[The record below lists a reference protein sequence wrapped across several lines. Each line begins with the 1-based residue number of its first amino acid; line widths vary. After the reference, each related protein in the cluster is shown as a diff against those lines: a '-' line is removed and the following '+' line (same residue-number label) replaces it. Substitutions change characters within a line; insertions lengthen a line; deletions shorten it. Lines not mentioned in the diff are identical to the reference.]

1 MEADPRR
8 WLSVLRASHARL
20 RPLVESLSPADLGEQ
35 SYDTEWTVAQVLSHL
50 GSQAEIF
57 NMFLDAGLN
66 GRQPPGQE
74 AFPPVWDAWNKRTP
88 QQQAHDSLEATDTF
102 ITRLEGLSDE
112 TLATPIKLFGMDLL
126 IGDTARLR
134 VAEHAV
140 HSWDIAVAFDPTALV
155 APDAVALLID
165 SVSALVARGGKPQ
178 GRNFDLHV
186 HTTAPDRDFMLSV
199 HATAELRMFAGEP
212 GAGSLDLPA
221 EALVR
226 LVYGRLDAAHTP
238 ALTLVADGITLD
250 DLRRVFPG
258 F

>member
-8 WLSVLRASHARL
+8 WLTVLRASHTRL
-20 RPLVESLSPADLGEQ
+20 CPLVESLSPTDLGAP

-57 NMFLDAGLN
+57 DMFLDAGVS

-74 AFPPVWDAWNKRTP
+74 AFPSVWDAWNKRTP
-88 QQQAHDSLEATDTF
+88 QQQAHDSLEATERF

-134 VAEHAV
+134 VSEHAV
-140 HSWDIAVAFDPTALV
+140 HSWDIAVAFDPSASV

-165 SVSALVARGGKPQ
+165 SVAALVARGGKPQ

-186 HTTAPDRDFMLSV
+186 HTTAPERDFMLSV
-199 HATAELRMFAGEP
+199 HATAELRTFAGEP
-212 GAGSLDLPA
+212 SAGSLDLPA

-238 ALTLVADGITLD
+238 ALTLVADEITLD
-250 DLRRVFPG
+250 DVRRVFPG

>member
-1 MEADPRR
+1 LEADPRR
-8 WLSVLRASHARL
+8 WLTVLRASQARL
-20 RPLVESLSPADLGEQ
+20 RALVVPLSPTDLRAQ

-57 NMFLDAGLN
+57 NLFLDAGLS
-66 GRQPPGQE
+66 GQQPPGHE

-88 QQQAHDSLEATDTF
+88 EQQAHDSLEATDRF
-102 ITRLEGLSDE
+102 IARLAGLSDA
-112 TLATPIKLFGMDLL
+112 TLASPIKLFGMDLL
-126 IGDTARLR
+126 IGDMARLR

-140 HSWDIAVAFDPTALV
+140 HSWDIAVAFDPTASI

-165 SVSALVARGGKPQ
+165 TVAALVARAGKPQ
-178 GRNFDLHV
+178 GHAFDLHV
-186 HTTAPDRDFMLSV
+186 HTTAPDRDFVLSL
-199 HATAELRMFAGEP
+199 HDTAELRALTGAP
-212 GAGSLDLPA
+212 PAGSLALPA

-238 ALTLVADGITLD
+238 ALTLVSDEIALD

>member
-1 MEADPRR
+1 MEPDPRR
-8 WLSVLRASHARL
+8 WLTVLRASHARL
-20 RPLVESLSPADLGEQ
+20 CTLVGSLSPTDLGAP

-57 NMFLDAGLN
+57 SMFLDAGVS

-74 AFPPVWDAWNKRTP
+74 AFPSVWDAWNKRTP
-88 QQQAHDSLEATDTF
+88 QQQAHDSLEATDRF
-102 ITRLEGLSDE
+102 VTRLEGLSDE

-140 HSWDIAVAFDPTALV
+140 HSWDIAVAFNPAASV

-165 SVSALVARGGKPQ
+165 SVAALVARGGKPQ
-178 GRNFDLHV
+178 GSNFDLHV
-186 HTTAPDRDFMLSV
+186 HTTAPERDFMLSV
-199 HATAELRMFAGEP
+199 HATAELRAFTGEP
-212 GAGSLDLPA
+212 SSGSLDLPA

-226 LVYGRLDAAHTP
+226 LVYGRLDEAHTP
-238 ALTLVADGITLD
+238 ALNLVADEITLD
-250 DLRRVFPG
+250 DVRRVFPG

>member
-1 MEADPRR
+1 
-8 WLSVLRASHARL
+8 
-20 RPLVESLSPADLGEQ
+20 
-35 SYDTEWTVAQVLSHL
+35 VLSHL

-57 NMFLDAGLN
+57 SMFLDAGVS

-74 AFPPVWDAWNKRTP
+74 AFPSVWDAWNKRTP
-88 QQQAHDSLEATDTF
+88 QQQAHDSLEATDRF
-102 ITRLEGLSDE
+102 VTRLEGLSDE

-140 HSWDIAVAFDPTALV
+140 HSWDIAVAFDPAASV

-165 SVSALVARGGKPQ
+165 SVAALVARGGKPQ

-186 HTTAPDRDFMLSV
+186 HTTAPERDFMLSV
-199 HATAELRMFAGEP
+199 HATAELRAFTGESSS
-212 GAGSLDLPA
+212 GSLDLPA

-226 LVYGRLDAAHTP
+226 LVYGRLDEAHTP
-238 ALTLVADGITLD
+238 ALNLVADEITLD
-250 DLRRVFPG
+250 DVRRVFPG

>member
-1 MEADPRR
+1 VEPDPRR
-8 WLSVLRASHARL
+8 WLAVLRASHTRQ
-20 RPLVESLSPADLGEQ
+20 RTLVESLSPAEMSAP
-35 SYDTEWTVAQVLSHL
+35 SYDKGWTVAQVLSHL

-57 NMFLDAGLN
+57 DMFLDAGLS

-74 AFPPVWDAWNKRTP
+74 AFPPVWDAWNKRTS
-88 QQQAHDSLEATDTF
+88 QQQAHDSLEATDRF
-102 ITRLEGLSDE
+102 VARLEGLADE

-126 IGDTARLR
+126 IGDMARLR

-140 HSWDIAVAFDPTALV
+140 HSWDIAVAFDPSASV

-165 SVSALVARGGKPQ
+165 SLAALVARGGKPQ
-178 GRNFDLHV
+178 GRPFDLHI
-186 HTTAPDRDFMLSV
+186 HTTTPDRDFMLSV
-199 HATAELRMFAGEP
+199 HATAELRVFADEP

-226 LVYGRLDAAHTP
+226 LVYGRLDAEHTP
-238 ALTLVADGITLD
+238 ALTLVADEITLD
-250 DLRRVFPG
+250 DVRRVFPG